1 MRLLLD
7 ECVPRPLRREFTE
20 WGVRTAGD
28 MGWTGIKNGALLALA
43 ATQFDA
49 LLTVDVGL
57 DVSLAQTGAQIRVVL
72 IRARGTD
79 LRLLVPHVPAAKAAF
94 ARLAPGEFAAVGG

>member
-7 ECVPRPLRREFTE
+7 ECVPRPLRREFAE
-20 WGVRTAGD
+20 WEVKTAAE
-28 MGWTGIKNGALLALA
+28 MGWTGIKNGALLTLA

-49 LLTVDVGL
+49 FLTIDVGL
-57 DVSLAQTGAQIRVVL
+57 DVSLARTGAQIRVVL

>member
-20 WGVRTAGD
+20 WDVRTAGD
-28 MGWTGIKNGALLALA
+28 MGWTGTKSGALLALA

-94 ARLAPGEFAAVGG
+94 ARLAPGEFAAVGD